1 MDKSFQASIDELHKM
16 LNFIRRELK
25 VAGFEGD
32 LETQVEL
39 ALEEAIVNI
48 IKHGYKNSSGNIE
61 IRCLKLNEGIEVTL
75 IDNGI
80 PFNPLSKSDTFA
92 SPQSNSMGGYGIY
105 LIKKIMSKV
114 EYMRNNDQNCLKL
127 TKFFNS

>member
-1 MDKSFQASIDELHKM
+1 MDQSFQASIDELHKM
-16 LNFIRRELK
+16 LRFIRNELK

-48 IKHGYKNSSGNIE
+48 IKHGYKNFSGNIE
-61 IRCLKLNEGIEVTL
+61 IRCNKLLNEGIEVTL
-75 IDNGI
+75 IDSGI
-80 PFNPLSKSDTFA
+80 PFNPLSKNTLT
-92 SPQSNSMGGYGIY
+92 SPGYNAIGGYGIY
-105 LIKKIMSKV
+105 LIKKIMDKV
-114 EYMRNNDQNCLKL
+114 EYQRNNDQNYLKL

>member
-16 LNFIRRELK
+16 LSFIRMELK
-25 VAGFEGD
+25 AAGFEGD

-48 IKHGYKNSSGNIE
+48 IKHGYKNSSGNVE
-61 IRCLKLNEGIEVTL
+61 IRCNQLPNEGIEVTL

-80 PFNPLSKSDTFA
+80 PFNPLSKFD
-92 SPQSNSMGGYGIY
+92 SPEPNIVGGYGIY
-105 LIKKIMSKV
+105 LIKRIMDKV
-114 EYMRNNDQNCLKL
+114 EYMRSNDQNCLKL
-127 TKFFNS
+127 TKFFS